1 MAETSAIML
10 QDNGMIILPEEIRR
24 RYHLQPGD
32 LLTLTDTGRVLL
44 LTPRY
49 QPEDPS
55 GGAAADPQFLGKL
68 KSIQEML
75 EDL

>member
-1 MAETSAIML
+1 MAETGTIML

-32 LLTLTDTGRVLL
+32 LLTLTDTGSVLL
-44 LTPRY
+44 LTPHY
-49 QPEDPS
+49 QPGDIAS
-55 GGAAADPQFLGKL
+55 DAAADPQFLGKL

-75 EDL
+75 ENL